1 MLQLFNYIDA
11 VRPSINISSIPI
23 LMFFPIYRGL
33 RIETDL
39 NWFES
44 YRLFPLT
51 IRYQN
56 RHQIRYQIR
65 YQIQAISGIPTVTVN

>member
-1 MLQLFNYIDA
+1 MQAFCKNFETGDTKTNIKKTN
-11 VRPSINISSIPI
+11 PGPEIN
-23 LMFFPIYRGL
+23 
-33 RIETDL
+33 
-39 NWFES
+39 